1 MNPSRQIA
9 VMIAGLAGLVAA
21 SAAFAGEVLDRVS
34 TSRVLTVATAANWA
48 PQSFLNDQNQM
59 DGFDV
64 DVAKEIGKRLGAEVK
79 FVTPAWDVITAGKW
93 SGRWDISVGSMT
105 PTAKRA
111 EVLSFPAIYY
121 YTPAAVAV
129 HSNSAAAKPSDLD
142 GKIVGACTNCT
153 YELYLKHDLTIDAK
167 DVPAFDYQITP
178 AEIKSYQGPQP
189 IFDDLRLGD
198 GTRLD
203 GMVEGLPA
211 ILAAI
216 KSGYPIKVV
225 GEPIYYEP
233 LALAIDRGDQAFN
246 DKLAQIIADMKAD
259 GSMTALSMKWYG
271 VDYTKAN

>member
-1 MNPSRQIA
+1 MNPSRHFA
-9 VMIAGLAGLVAA
+9 VVIAGFAGLVAA
-21 SAAFAGEVLDRVS
+21 SAAYAGEVLDRVTS
-34 TSRVLTVATAANWA
+34 SRVLTVATAASWA

-111 EVLSFPAIYY
+111 EVLSFPAVYY

-129 HSNSAAAKPSDLD
+129 HSTSAAAKPSDLD
-142 GKIVGACTNCT
+142 GKVVGACTNCT

-167 DVPAFDYQITP
+167 GVPAFDYQIKP

-233 LALAIDRGDQAFN
+233 LALAIDRGDQEFN
-246 DKLAQIIADMKAD
+246 DKLAQIVTDMKAD
-259 GSMTALSMKWYG
+259 GTMTTLSMKWYG

>member
-1 MNPSRQIA
+1 MNPSRHIA
-9 VMIAGLAGLVAA
+9 AMIAGLAGLVAA
-21 SAAFAGEVLDRVS
+21 SAVYAGEVLDRIS

-142 GKIVGACTNCT
+142 GKVVGACTNCT

-167 DVPAFDYQITP
+167 DVPAFEYQIKP

-233 LALAIDRGDQAFN
+233 LALAIDRGDQEFN

>member
-1 MNPSRQIA
+1 MNPSRHIA
-9 VMIAGLAGLVAA
+9 MMIAGLAGIVAA
-21 SAAFAGEVLDRVS
+21 STAYAGEVLDRVS
-34 TSRVLTVATAANWA
+34 SSRVLTVATAANWA

-111 EVLSFPAIYY
+111 EVLSFPAVYY

-129 HSNSAAAKPSDLD
+129 HATSAATKPSDLD
-142 GKIVGACTNCT
+142 GKVVGACTNCT

-167 DVPAFDYQITP
+167 DVPAFEYQIKP

-216 KSGYPIKVV
+216 KSGYPIKVL

-233 LALAIDRGDQAFN
+233 LALAIDRGDQEFN